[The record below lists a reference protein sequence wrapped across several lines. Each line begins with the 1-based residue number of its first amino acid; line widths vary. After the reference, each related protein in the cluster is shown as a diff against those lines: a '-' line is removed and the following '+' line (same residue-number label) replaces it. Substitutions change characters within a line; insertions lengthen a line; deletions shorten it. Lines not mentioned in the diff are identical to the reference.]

1 MHNLYVFQN
10 APVRLLCKT
19 LLKHTSHNSRNMNR
33 EKLIQVATN
42 LIAWTNSKPVTAT
55 AFARIVSPQLKVP
68 IPYPGQSPDYEGLL
82 ALTQAAHVA
91 APDFKMIIKDTVVD
105 ETTSTVVLLLN
116 ITGTHVKYLE
126 ILSS

>member
-1 MHNLYVFQN
+1 
-10 APVRLLCKT
+10 
-19 LLKHTSHNSRNMNR
+19 MNR

-42 LIAWTNSKPVTAT
+42 LIEWTNSKPLTAT
-55 AFARIVSPQLKVP
+55 AFATIVSPQLKVP

-91 APDFKMIIKDTVVD
+91 APDFKMTIKDTVVD